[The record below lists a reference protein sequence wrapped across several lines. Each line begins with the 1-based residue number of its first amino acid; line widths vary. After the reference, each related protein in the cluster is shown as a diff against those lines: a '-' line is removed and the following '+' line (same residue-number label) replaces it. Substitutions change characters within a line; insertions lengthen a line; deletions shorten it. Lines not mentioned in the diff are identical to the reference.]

1 MDSLRGRRTVSTL
14 SVRGGFD
21 AAQAKARDKA
31 KAKARRSDTIGHL
44 GPEAVVAFVDGE
56 MEPKFMHRVRI
67 HLVHCAECRADVVG
81 RHRRQVELAN
91 RAAGED
97 RLPSALRDG
106 LGGDQDAL
114 RVQPVQDL
122 AKALAF
128 FADQILGRDRKPVD
142 EQFVRIDTFPAHLFD
157 LAHGDERSV
166 QIGVEKA

>member
-67 HLVHCAECRADVVG
+67 HLVHCAECRADVHQQ
-81 RHRRQVELAN
+81 RHASEWVRHCADSAKVKACLLYTSD
-91 RAAGED
+91 AA
-97 RLPSALRDG
+97 
-106 LGGDQDAL
+106 
-114 RVQPVQDL
+114 
-122 AKALAF
+122 
-128 FADQILGRDRKPVD
+128 D
-142 EQFVRIDTFPAHLFD
+142 E
-157 LAHGDERSV
+157 
-166 QIGVEKA
+166 

>member
-67 HLVHCAECRADVVG
+67 HLVHCAECRADVHQQ
-81 RHRRQVELAN
+81 RHASEWVRHCA
-91 RAAGED
+91 D
-97 RLPSALRDG
+97 SAKVKAPQSL
-106 LGGDQDAL
+106 
-114 RVQPVQDL
+114 L
-122 AKALAF
+122 AKLAGI
-128 FADQILGRDRKPVD
+128 ATEEVAPGPDA
-142 EQFVRIDTFPAHLFD
+142 TTPAHRPQQDFLD
-157 LAHGDERSV
+157 K
-166 QIGVEKA
+166 VEMVVRAIKHNQRG